1 MADKK
6 VRCKIC
12 GAIFEEGP
20 ETCPVCGVP
29 KALFEPAP
37 VEEPKA
43 EEKAEEAPA
52 SDKPQVRCKICGAVF
67 EEGPETCPVCGMPK
81 SLFEPVASAK
91 QGKSNDDGAAV
102 KIVVIGGG
110 IAAVTAAEAAR
121 TKNKNASVIIISEE
135 AELPYNRPMLT
146 KNSAAVMEENPF
158 PIYAASFYSE
168 KNIELIQGK
177 KVSAIDKSAKKVICA
192 DDAEF
197 SYDKLILA
205 TGASCFVPPFK
216 GVEKKGVIA
225 IRSVA
230 DARKL
235 AEYLADAESAVVIG
249 GGVLGLEAAW
259 SIAGK
264 VKNIAVL
271 EVANKL
277 FAGKISAQTSDALQE
292 KIEAKGI
299 DIITEAQTA
308 EICGEERVSSVK
320 LADGREYPAQVVIV
334 STGVRANVAL
344 AESIGIK
351 CERGIVVDAKMQTSE
366 ADIYACGD
374 CAVYEGVNFALWE
387 EALEQAKVAG
397 ANAAGGEGSYAL
409 LNPAIIMNAFETSL
423 FVFGATEKDGCTT
436 VAKTVDQNGI
446 PTLKTYY
453 LRDGRLCGITSL
465 GDIIDISN
473 MREIVEQKAQEH
485 ELEL

>member
-29 KALFEPAP
+29 KALFEDAPA
-37 VEEPKA
+37 EEPKQEVK
-43 EEKAEEAPA
+43 EEAAPA

-67 EEGPETCPVCGMPK
+67 DEGPETCPVCGVPK
-81 SLFEPVASAK
+81 SLFEPVAPASK
-91 QGKSNDDGAAV
+91 EEETVDEAV
-102 KIVVIGGG
+102 KIVIIGGG

-121 TKNKNASVIIISEE
+121 AKNKKASVVIVSEE

-146 KNSAAVMEENPF
+146 KKPESVKESNPF
-158 PIYAASFYSE
+158 PIYTESFYQE
-168 KNIELIQGK
+168 KNIELFRGRKVASVDKAEK
-177 KVSAIDKSAKKVICA
+177 KVVCTDG
-192 DDAEF
+192 AEF
-197 SYDKLILA
+197 FYDKLIFA

-216 GVEKKGVIA
+216 GVEKSGVIA

-235 AEYLADAESAVVIG
+235 AEYLNAAESAVVIG

-264 VKNIAVL
+264 VKKIAVL

-292 KIEAKGI
+292 KVEAKGI

-308 EICGEERVSSVK
+308 EILGEDRVSGVL

-351 CERGIVVDAKMQTSE
+351 CERGIVVNGRMETSE

-374 CAVYEGVNFALWE
+374 CAVFEGINFALWE

-397 ANAAGGEGSYAL
+397 VNAAGGEAAYAL
-409 LNPAIIMNAFETSL
+409 LNPAIIMNAFDTSL
-423 FVFGATEKDGCTT
+423 FVFGATEKEGCTT
-436 VAKTVDQNGI
+436 VAKTVDQNGV

-453 LRDGRLCGITSL
+453 LREGKLCGITSL

-473 MREIVEQKAQEH
+473 MREIVEKKAQEH